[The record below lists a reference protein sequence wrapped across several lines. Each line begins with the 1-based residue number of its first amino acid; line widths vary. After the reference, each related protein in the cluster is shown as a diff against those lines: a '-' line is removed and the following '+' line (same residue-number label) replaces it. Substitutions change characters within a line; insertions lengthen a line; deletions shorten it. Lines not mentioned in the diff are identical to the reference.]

1 LDSCLALAHK
11 KISSSVTQHTTQL
24 RIVKLFERFPL
35 IKPLLTVISAIG
47 TQLMNLIV
55 GKQDI
60 SEVFTGDSDNLKA
73 LEELQVLISQTK
85 TYAAFQIL

>member
-1 LDSCLALAHK
+1 
-11 KISSSVTQHTTQL
+11 
-24 RIVKLFERFPL
+24 
-35 IKPLLTVISAIG
+35 
-47 TQLMNLIV
+47 MNLIV

-60 SEVFTGDSDNLKA
+60 SEVFTGGSDNLKA